1 MKTLNITYDVRF
13 LNDECRE
20 EVGETCMN
28 IELSDTKAMAVEFE
42 EPALIE
48 KLESIIRVNEMLKDR
63 MYVEG
68 SIKTLEVVD
77 NIKSSDFTEDELITL
92 YGMAL
97 AEKHSSYEMA
107 HEARDREDQ
116 KQEKMYMDDAKKYDD
131 LADKIYRIKNPE
143 LWV

>member
-68 SIKTLEVVD
+68 SIKHIEQV
-77 NIKSSDFTEDELITL
+77 
-92 YGMAL
+92 
-97 AEKHSSYEMA
+97 
-107 HEARDREDQ
+107 
-116 KQEKMYMDDAKKYDD
+116 
-131 LADKIYRIKNPE
+131 
-143 LWV
+143 